1 VTIRDTGPGI
11 PEEVRGRVF
20 EPFFTTKG
28 RGTGLG
34 LALVK
39 RVVDRH
45 EGELSIEC
53 PEDGGTVVT
62 LKLPHPPEG
71 SDE

>member
-1 VTIRDTGPGI
+1 M
-11 PEEVRGRVF
+11 

-39 RVVDRH
+39 RVVERH
-45 EGELSIEC
+45 GGEVSIDC
-53 PEDGGTVVT
+53 PPKGGTVVT
-62 LKLPHPPEG
+62 LKLPHTRPG
-71 SDE
+71 AN